1 MIQLDVVREQML
13 GSFANLMRAVAREEE
28 GRKTADAEQTRKSV
42 DALAQAYIDS
52 IRRYHQS
59 LQGELVTNSRRRSL
73 AAKPLAR
80 WPCGKRMARR

>member
-1 MIQLDVVREQML
+1 MIHLDVLREQMQ

-28 GRKTADAEQTRKSV
+28 GRKTGAAEKARKRV
-42 DALAQAYIDS
+42 DALAQAYIAS

-59 LQGELVTNSRRRSL
+59 LQGEVVTNSRRRSL

-80 WPCGKRMARR
+80 RPCGKRMARR